1 MRASTTTV
9 CRQCGAALVPEARFC
24 LSCGLAVTASAP
36 AAQNT
41 VATSAN
47 TLAGSPRPR
56 QTDADRQAQLSHL
69 LTQSTLGEFEILCEL
84 GRGGMATVFLAHD
97 LSLDRK
103 VAIKVIAP
111 GLLTAPGA
119 VERFKREAR
128 TAGAL
133 SHPHIIP
140 IHSVRETDTLLY
152 FVMKFVE
159 GRPLDDIIR
168 EQGRLPI
175 RMVQAILTE
184 VGQALAYAHRR
195 NVVHRDIKPANI
207 MLDGEGWA
215 VVTDF
220 GIAKVL
226 ESDSLTVSGSM
237 VGTPY
242 YMSPEQCAGKPVTG
256 ASDQYS
262 LGVVAY
268 EMLTGH
274 PPFSG
279 DTIME
284 IMKGHFFEAPEP
296 ITDGRPDTPPALAEA
311 LTRMLSKEA
320 EHRFASMDEAVAA
333 MDAVPLAQDDPVRSE
348 MIALARSSESL
359 RRISRL
365 SIPVSPLPA
374 AWSRARPLTTSHPK
388 FGQADEP
395 AADDDSTEEPG
406 GRASVGW
413 IKVAAAIAVLAGAG
427 AGAALFLRPASGGM
441 AVSSGAPP
449 PVTVVPSPPAAAVDT
464 VVAHD
469 TAMLTPADSVP
480 APEETAPVP
489 AAAKPSPAPAGPSAA
504 EQAARRQRDV
514 VEYARGVEARLKPL
528 WNEQD
533 PQNAFKDYDVAL
545 EERVLYQMVIGA
557 QGGLQDA
564 VRVSGSSKL
573 VGPIMSVL
581 NDGGPYGVP
590 PGSFRREPLRLN
602 VAFTAQGLSVT
613 VP

>member
-1 MRASTTTV
+1 MRPSTTTA
-9 CRQCGAALVPEARFC
+9 CRQCGAALVSGARFC
-24 LSCGLAVTASAP
+24 LSCGSPVTAGLTGAP
-36 AAQNT
+36 GT
-41 VATSAN
+41 VPTSAG
-47 TLAGSPRPR
+47 TLAGHPSMGARL
-56 QTDADRQAQLSHL
+56 TDADRQAQLSQL
-69 LTQSTLGEFEILCEL
+69 LTLATLGEFEILCEL

-97 LSLDRK
+97 LSLDRQ

-140 IHSVRETDTLLY
+140 IHSVRETDQLLY

-195 NVVHRDIKPANI
+195 GVVHRDIKPANI

-226 ESDSLTVSGSM
+226 EGDSLTVSGSM

-284 IMKGHFFEAPEP
+284 IMKGHFFEVPEP
-296 ITDGRPDTPPALAEA
+296 IADARSDTPPGLAEA

-320 EHRFASMDEAVAA
+320 EQRWTSMDEAVAA

-374 AWSRARPLTTSHPK
+374 AWTRARPLTSSHPK
-388 FGQADEP
+388 AGQ
-395 AADDDSTEEPG
+395 TEELPSIDNSAEPPD
-406 GRASVGW
+406 GRGAMGW
-413 IKVAAAIAVLAGAG
+413 LKVAAAIVMLAGAG
-427 AGAALFLRPASGGM
+427 AGAALVLRPAAGG
-441 AVSSGAPP
+441 APASSGAPADP
-449 PVTVVPSPPAAAVDT
+449 TAIVAEPPAAGVDSG
-464 VVAHD
+464 VPLD
-469 TAMLTPADSVP
+469 TT
-480 APEETAPVP
+480 
-489 AAAKPSPAPAGPSAA
+489 PAPAITLPTPAEVVSAQVPTGPSAT
-504 EQAARRQRDV
+504 ELAARRELDAAA
-514 VEYARGVEARLKPL
+514 YADRLQEKLQPL
-528 WNEQD
+528 WRAKD
-533 PQNAFKDYDVAL
+533 PGSYEATADD
-545 EERVLYQMVIGA
+545 RVVWRLVIGA
-557 QGGLQDA
+557 DGDQKDGELLSGTDALQDQVMELLNSA
-564 VRVSGSSKL
+564 A
-573 VGPIMSVL
+573 PYEVL
-581 NDGGPYGVP
+581 P
-590 PGSFRREPLRLN
+590 PSIRREPLRLN
-602 VAFTAQGLSVT
+602 ITFTGRGLWVRL
-613 VP
+613 P